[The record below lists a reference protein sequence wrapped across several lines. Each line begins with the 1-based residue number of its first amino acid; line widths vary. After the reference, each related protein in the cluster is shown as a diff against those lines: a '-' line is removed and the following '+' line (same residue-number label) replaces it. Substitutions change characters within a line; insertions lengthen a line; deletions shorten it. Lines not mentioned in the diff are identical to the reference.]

1 MPIQKPAPP
10 LNRFLVLKVGFLV
23 LTLVIAFASIMLIP
37 AFSNVANRN
46 LTESEKLKRVLEWG
60 NLDPLPKDLRDFK
73 ISTSG
78 GMFSRS
84 YRVNFTA
91 PRQSIEKWL
100 HNPPSDKLAKDIP
113 TTRRYEMTPGGG
125 ANSASVTVDYSLGD
139 GRIGRVD
146 IYVSW
151 S

>member
-1 MPIQKPAPP
+1 MPTQKPVLP
-10 LNRFLVLKVGFLV
+10 LNRSLVLNVGFVALA
-23 LTLVIAFASIMLIP
+23 LVIAFISIMLIP
-37 AFSNVANRN
+37 ALSNVSNRN
-46 LTESEKLKRVLEWG
+46 LKESEKLKLVLEWG
-60 NLDPLPKDLRDFK
+60 SLDPLPKDLQDFR

-91 PRQSIEKWL
+91 PRQNIEKWL
-100 HNPPSDKLAKDIP
+100 HNPPSDTLGKNIS

-139 GRIGRVD
+139 GSIGRVE